1 MRILLTGGK
10 GMLAQDFLSVLDQFP
25 EFECYAP
32 LRKEL
37 DITNQEQIESIINNY
52 RPEILLN
59 CAAYTKVDKSETESA
74 IAFSINGTS
83 VGKLAEACHRSGVKI
98 VHLSTD
104 FVFDGSNCAPVT
116 EYNYTAPL
124 GVYGESKRDGE
135 ARIEASDADWLTVRT
150 SWLFAAHGNNFVRT
164 MLRLGSERNEI
175 KVVSDQ
181 FGSPTWT
188 RDLALALCQLIRMDV
203 KNYVHFG
210 GLNSCSWFELASYTV
225 HKAHQM
231 GLLLNLP
238 KVIPIQTHQYPLPAP
253 RPTYSVLSTARYQEL
268 TGFQPM
274 KWETA
279 VDFVLKRLREKSQN
293 E

>member
-1 MRILLTGGK
+1 MRILLTGSE
-10 GMLAQDFLSVLDQFP
+10 GMLAQDFLSVVDQFP
-25 EFECYAP
+25 EFECYTP

-37 DITNQEQIESIINNY
+37 DITNQEQLESVIKNY

-59 CAAYTKVDKSETESA
+59 CAAYTKVDKAETESA
-74 IAFSINGTS
+74 IAFHVNGIS
-83 VGKLAEACHRSGVKI
+83 VGKLAEASHRSGVKI

-104 FVFDGSNCAPVT
+104 FVFDGSNRTPIT
-116 EYNYTAPL
+116 ESNYTAPL

-135 ARIEASDADWLTVRT
+135 ERIEASNADWLTVRT
-150 SWLFAAHGNNFVRT
+150 SWLFADHGNNFVRT
-164 MLRLGSERNEI
+164 MLQLGSERDEI

-210 GLNSCSWFELASYTV
+210 GLNACSWYELANYTI
-225 HKAHQM
+225 HQAHQI

-238 KVIPIQTHQYPLPAP
+238 KVVPIQTHQYPLPAP
-253 RPTYSVLSTARYQEL
+253 RPAYSVLSTSHYQEL

-274 KWETA
+274 KWEEA
-279 VDFVLKRLREKSQN
+279 VDSVLKRLREKS
-293 E
+293 

>member
-1 MRILLTGGK
+1 MRILLTGSE
-10 GMLAQDFLSVLDQFP
+10 GMLAQDFLSVVDQFP

-37 DITNQEQIESIINNY
+37 DITNQEQLESVIKNY

-59 CAAYTKVDKSETESA
+59 CAAYTKVDKAETESA
-74 IAFSINGTS
+74 IAFHVNGIS
-83 VGKLAEACHRSGVKI
+83 VGKLAEASHRSGAKI

-104 FVFDGSNCAPVT
+104 FVFDGSNRTPIT
-116 EYNYTAPL
+116 ESNYTAPL

-135 ARIEASDADWLTVRT
+135 ERIEASNADWLTVRT
-150 SWLFAAHGNNFVRT
+150 SWLFADHGNNFVRT
-164 MLRLGSERNEI
+164 MLQLGSERDEI

-181 FGSPTWT
+181 FGSPTGT

-210 GLNSCSWFELASYTV
+210 GLNACSWYELANYTI
-225 HKAHQM
+225 HQAHQM

-238 KVIPIQTHQYPLPAP
+238 KVVPIQTHQYPLPAP
-253 RPTYSVLSTARYQEL
+253 RPAYSVLSTSHYQEL

-274 KWETA
+274 KWEEA
-279 VDFVLKRLREKSQN
+279 VDSVLKRLREKS
-293 E
+293 